1 MGMHSLFSVDLIQS
15 YASTMLVAGDGALA
29 CRCDQDALSRLE
41 IICQA
46 LKQNRDYTRAGSKFL
61 FRQLA
66 ENLVNYCE
74 INAAFDAI
82 PQLSQERVSAPLI
95 IAGMPRSGTSLL
107 QNLMSLD
114 EQNRN
119 LTLAQ
124 SLRPANKLDDHQ
136 KWLAEQQQ
144 YAWIWSNTMHQLMP
158 DMAVKVRM
166 DVDSPVECS
175 FLKRNSLVCDSLNYF
190 SPLAQMWQYW
200 REVDKVDERYRSMLR
215 QLQIL
220 QWRQPGG
227 RWLLKSPSHFSSV
240 SLLQKHFPDACV
252 IKTVR
257 NMEDCLPSY
266 ISLILSV
273 RRAVFKNVDAI
284 SLARETMQT
293 LKFSMNTG
301 ISAHKCDNKQI
312 FTIDYDSLSHDPI
325 ASVQAIYDYFGLD
338 YYLSFERQMSRWLK
352 NNVKHQNGEHYYSLS
367 QFGISRKKVEE
378 LFSIAV

>member
-15 YASTMLVAGDGALA
+15 YANSMLLAGDGVLS
-29 CRCDQDALSRLE
+29 CSCDQDALSRLA

-66 ENLVNYCE
+66 ENLANHCE

-82 PQLSQERVSAPLI
+82 PQLSQECVNAPLI

-114 EQNRN
+114 EQNRS

-124 SLRPANKLDDHQ
+124 SLRPANSLDDHK
-136 KWLAEQQQ
+136 KWLTEQKQ
-144 YAWIWSNTMHQLMP
+144 YARIWSNTMHQLMP

-190 SPLAQMWQYW
+190 APLDQLWQYW
-200 REVDKVDERYRSMLR
+200 REVDNVDERYRSMLR

-227 RWLLKSPSHFSSV
+227 RWLLKSPSHFSAV

-252 IKTVR
+252 INTVR
-257 NMEDCLPSY
+257 NIEDCLPSY

-284 SLARETMQT
+284 SLAREIMQA
-293 LKFSMNTG
+293 LKLSMNTG
-301 ISAHKCDNKQI
+301 ISAIECENKQI
-312 FTIDYDSLSHDPI
+312 FMIDYDSLSHDPI

-338 YYLSFERQMSRWLK
+338 YYLNFERNMSRWLK
-352 NNVKHQNGEHYYSLS
+352 NNAKHQNGEHCYSLS